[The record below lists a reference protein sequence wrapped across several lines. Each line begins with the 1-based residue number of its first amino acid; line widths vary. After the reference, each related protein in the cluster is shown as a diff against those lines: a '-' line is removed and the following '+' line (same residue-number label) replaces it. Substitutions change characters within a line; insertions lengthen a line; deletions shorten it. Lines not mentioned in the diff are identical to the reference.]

1 MLRDQV
7 EATLAEMNWLGP
19 TDDALRALALKL
31 AEEIDSARARADEFG
46 SLDGAF
52 EHGDS
57 AFDRLRRLEAWCD
70 VAKTVGML
78 GPRLRDVLKDLGGA
92 PAQRKELEI
101 PEDGVTG
108 VASRLAGLRAL
119 NGGRSA

>member
-7 EATLAEMNWLGP
+7 EAALAEMNWLGP
-19 TDDALRALALKL
+19 TDDALRAVALKL
-31 AEEIDSARARADEFG
+31 AEEIDSARARADEFK

-52 EHGDS
+52 EHGDP

-92 PAQRKELEI
+92 PAQRKEMEI
-101 PEDGVTG
+101 PGDEVTG
-108 VASRLAGLRAL
+108 RASRLTGLRSFK
-119 NGGRSA
+119 GGKSA